1 MAFFIHACDAG
12 GCITLRR
19 ENREA
24 ADKKAEELRAMG
36 YFEVE
41 IIEQADDKAA

>member
-1 MAFFIHACDAG
+1 LFARDAG

-19 ENREA
+19 DTREA
-24 ADKKAEELRAMG
+24 AAKKAEELQAMG

-41 IIEQADDKAA
+41 ITDEAENEAA